1 MQQKAEI
8 FAVSIASHTASR
20 HTSDCKREED
30 IFSQELIF

>member
-8 FAVSIASHTASR
+8 FAVSIASHTASH

-30 IFSQELIF
+30 IFPQGRIF